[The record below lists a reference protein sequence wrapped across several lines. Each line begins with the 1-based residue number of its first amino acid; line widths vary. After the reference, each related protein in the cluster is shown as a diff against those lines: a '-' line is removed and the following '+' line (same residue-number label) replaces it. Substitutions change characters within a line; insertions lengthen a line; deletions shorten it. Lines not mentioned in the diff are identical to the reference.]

1 MLKGIFLFVCL
12 LNVGPGSSGS
22 LQFAVQSGS
31 QQAEGFTYMTRVV
44 AILPSGAIPGG
55 TVTK

>member
-1 MLKGIFLFVCL
+1 MGIFLFVCL

-22 LQFAVQSGS
+22 LQFAVWSGS
-31 QQAEGFTYMTRVV
+31 QQAESFTYMTRVV

-55 TVTK
+55 TFTK